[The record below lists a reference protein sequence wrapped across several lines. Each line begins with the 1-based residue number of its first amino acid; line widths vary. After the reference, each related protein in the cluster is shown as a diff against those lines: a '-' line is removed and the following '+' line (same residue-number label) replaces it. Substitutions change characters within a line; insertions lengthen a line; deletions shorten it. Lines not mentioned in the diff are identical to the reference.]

1 MTLNVLDIG
10 NDKPITIPLGTSS
23 EEICKLLSTAGVK
36 KVPVVDG
43 DRVVG
48 IISRSAVTHYLERR
62 FLERTQQ
69 ASLQ

>member
-1 MTLNVLDIG
+1 MDLNVLEIG

-23 EEICKLLSTAGVK
+23 EDICKLLSAAGVK

-43 DRVVG
+43 EKVVG

-62 FLERTQQ
+62 FLERAQQ
-69 ASLQ
+69 PAHQ